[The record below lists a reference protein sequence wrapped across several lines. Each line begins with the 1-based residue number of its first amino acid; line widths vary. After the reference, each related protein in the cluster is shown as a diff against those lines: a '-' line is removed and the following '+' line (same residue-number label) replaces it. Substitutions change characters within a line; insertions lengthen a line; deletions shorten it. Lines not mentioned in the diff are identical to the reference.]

1 MELLVIFVV
10 ALLVLGPTKL
20 PEAGRQV
27 GRALAEFRRWSS
39 GVQQELHD
47 AMRIDEDPTPPSL
60 PPLDARG
67 GEAADAPAPDRAR
80 PKSPS
85 AFPESQSFS

>member
-27 GRALAEFRRWSS
+27 GRALAEFRRWSA
-39 GVQQELHD
+39 GVQNELREVLD
-47 AMRIDEDPTPPSL
+47 VEPGNGGTTRPPVIEPPAGGNPGPVRSVSEL
-60 PPLDARG
+60 P
-67 GEAADAPAPDRAR
+67 E
-80 PKSPS
+80 
-85 AFPESQSFS
+85 EQSFT

>member
-27 GRALAEFRRWSS
+27 GRALAEFRRWSN

-47 AMRIDEDPTPPSL
+47 AMRVDDDPRPPTL
-60 PPLDARG
+60 PPLDTST
-67 GEAADAPAPDRAR
+67 GEARDVPAPDRAG
-80 PKSPS
+80 PKPPS
-85 AFPESQSFS
+85 AFPESQSFT